1 MIEFKTL
8 QTLTILILL
17 LTAEPLQFVFIS
29 ECVREKLRLFLEEPQ
44 NNIFRKCFAPFMS
57 NVTYGLIDGYESLPS
72 CNEYD
77 ATTQSLTI
85 ANFFFA
91 AALYGLEECKG
102 TICPS
107 LRIKISTTHLTSV

>member
-1 MIEFKTL
+1 
-8 QTLTILILL
+8 
-17 LTAEPLQFVFIS
+17 
-29 ECVREKLRLFLEEPQ
+29 
-44 NNIFRKCFAPFMS
+44 MS

-72 CNEYD
+72 CTEYD

-102 TICPS
+102 TIYSS
-107 LRIKISTTHLTSV
+107 LRIEISSTH